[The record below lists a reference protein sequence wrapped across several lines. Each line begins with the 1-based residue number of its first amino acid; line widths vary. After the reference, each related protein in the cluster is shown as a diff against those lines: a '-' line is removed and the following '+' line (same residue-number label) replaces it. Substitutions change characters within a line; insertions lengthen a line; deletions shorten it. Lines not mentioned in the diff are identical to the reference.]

1 MKYIPRNDYLQFLI
15 SHKDKKVVKVVSGI
29 RRSGKSTLFE
39 IYKDYLL
46 KNGVDRE
53 QIVSINLEDI
63 SYQDKTYKELYYEI
77 KGRLIEGKMVY
88 VFLDEIQNC
97 INFEKMVDSLYIQD
111 NVDIYI
117 TGSNAYFMSGE
128 LATLLSGR
136 YVELKMLP
144 LSFEEYVSNT
154 DSSKALLKKYYDY
167 ITCSSFPYALQY
179 QNDLKAVQDYLRG
192 IYSTILLK
200 DVIQRYK
207 ITDVMMLEIVSSFV
221 FDNIGRSLSSNRIAN
236 VLSANGRSANDK
248 TIEKYLK
255 VLMDSLLIY
264 QVKRY
269 NIKGKQLLQTQAK
282 YYIADLGL
290 RYLLFSI
297 KGQDEGHIL
306 ENVIYLE
313 LLRRG
318 YQIAI
323 GQNDENEID
332 FVASDNHKTMY
343 IQVTLSMKDEY
354 TYKREITPLKSL
366 NNSYPKY
373 VLTLDEAPIKDDEGI
388 KIIYALDFLI
398 NKDL

>member
-1 MKYIPRNDYLQFLI
+1 
-15 SHKDKKVVKVVSGI
+15 
-29 RRSGKSTLFE
+29 
-39 IYKDYLL
+39 
-46 KNGVDRE
+46 
-53 QIVSINLEDI
+53 
-63 SYQDKTYKELYYEI
+63 
-77 KGRLIEGKMVY
+77 
-88 VFLDEIQNC
+88 
-97 INFEKMVDSLYIQD
+97 MVDILYIRD

-117 TGSNAYFMSGE
+117 TVSNAYFMSGE

-154 DSSKALLKKYYDY
+154 DSSKSLLKKYYDY
-167 ITCSSFPYALQY
+167 ITYSSFPYALQY

-207 ITDVMMLEIVSSFV
+207 ITDVMMLESVSSFV
-221 FDNIGRSLSSNRIAN
+221 FDNIGRRLSSNRIAN

-255 VLMDSLLIY
+255 ALMDSLLIY

-323 GQNDENEID
+323 GQDDENEID

-343 IQVTLSMKDEY
+343 IQVTLSMKDES

>member
-1 MKYIPRNDYLQFLI
+1 MIYIPRNDYLQFLI

-97 INFEKMVDSLYIQD
+97 INFEKMVDSLYIRD

-117 TGSNAYFMSGE
+117 TVSNAYFMSGE
-128 LATLLSGR
+128 LATFLSGR

-154 DSSKALLKKYYDY
+154 DSSKSLLKKYYDY
-167 ITCSSFPYALQY
+167 ITYSSFPYALQY

-200 DVIQRYK
+200 DLIQRYK

-221 FDNIGRSLSSNRIAN
+221 FDNIGKRLSANRIAN
-236 VLSANGRSANDK
+236 ELSFYGRSANDK

>member
-117 TGSNAYFMSGE
+117 TVSNAYFMSGE

-154 DSSKALLKKYYDY
+154 DSSKSLLKKYYDY
-167 ITCSSFPYALQY
+167 ITYSSFPYALQY

-221 FDNIGRSLSSNRIAN
+221 FDNIGRRLSSNRI
-236 VLSANGRSANDK
+236 ANDK

-255 VLMDSLLIY
+255 ALMDSLLIY

>member
-53 QIVSINLEDI
+53 QIFSINLEDI

-167 ITCSSFPYALQY
+167 ITYSSFPYALQY

-200 DVIQRYK
+200 DVIQQYK
-207 ITDVMMLEIVSSFV
+207 ITDVMMLESVSSFV
-221 FDNIGRSLSSNRIAN
+221 FDNIGSRLSANRIAN
-236 VLSANGRSANDK
+236 VLSAKGRSANDK
-248 TIEKYLK
+248 TIEKYL
-255 VLMDSLLIY
+255 L
-264 QVKRY
+264 
-269 NIKGKQLLQTQAK
+269 
-282 YYIADLGL
+282 
-290 RYLLFSI
+290 
-297 KGQDEGHIL
+297 
-306 ENVIYLE
+306 VI
-313 LLRRG
+313 
-318 YQIAI
+318 
-323 GQNDENEID
+323 
-332 FVASDNHKTMY
+332 
-343 IQVTLSMKDEY
+343 
-354 TYKREITPLKSL
+354 
-366 NNSYPKY
+366 
-373 VLTLDEAPIKDDEGI
+373 
-388 KIIYALDFLI
+388 
-398 NKDL
+398 

>member
-1 MKYIPRNDYLQFLI
+1 
-15 SHKDKKVVKVVSGI
+15 
-29 RRSGKSTLFE
+29 
-39 IYKDYLL
+39 
-46 KNGVDRE
+46 
-53 QIVSINLEDI
+53 
-63 SYQDKTYKELYYEI
+63 
-77 KGRLIEGKMVY
+77 
-88 VFLDEIQNC
+88 
-97 INFEKMVDSLYIQD
+97 
-111 NVDIYI
+111 
-117 TGSNAYFMSGE
+117 
-128 LATLLSGR
+128 
-136 YVELKMLP
+136 
-144 LSFEEYVSNT
+144 
-154 DSSKALLKKYYDY
+154 
-167 ITCSSFPYALQY
+167 
-179 QNDLKAVQDYLRG
+179 
-192 IYSTILLK
+192 
-200 DVIQRYK
+200 
-207 ITDVMMLEIVSSFV
+207 MLEIVSSFV
-221 FDNIGRSLSSNRIAN
+221 FDNIGSRLSANRIAN

-282 YYIADLGL
+282 YYIADLSL
-290 RYLLFSI
+290 RYLLFFI

-343 IQVTLSMKDEY
+343 IKVTLSMKDES
-354 TYKREITPLKSL
+354 TYKREITPFKSL
-366 NNSYPKY
+366 NNCYPKY

>member
-46 KNGVDRE
+46 KNGIDRE
-53 QIVSINLEDI
+53 QIISINLEDI

-144 LSFEEYVSNT
+144 LSFEECVSNT
-154 DSSKALLKKYYDY
+154 DSSKPLLKKYYDY
-167 ITCSSFPYALQY
+167 ITYSSFPYALQY

-192 IYSTILLK
+192 IFSTILLK

-207 ITDVMMLEIVSSFV
+207 ITDVMMLESVSSFV
-221 FDNIGRSLSSNRIAN
+221 FDNIGSRLSANRIAN

-255 VLMDSLLIY
+255 ALMDSLLIY

-354 TYKREITPLKSL
+354 TYKT
-366 NNSYPKY
+366 
-373 VLTLDEAPIKDDEGI
+373 
-388 KIIYALDFLI
+388 
-398 NKDL
+398 

>member
-1 MKYIPRNDYLQFLI
+1 
-15 SHKDKKVVKVVSGI
+15 
-29 RRSGKSTLFE
+29 
-39 IYKDYLL
+39 
-46 KNGVDRE
+46 
-53 QIVSINLEDI
+53 
-63 SYQDKTYKELYYEI
+63 
-77 KGRLIEGKMVY
+77 
-88 VFLDEIQNC
+88 
-97 INFEKMVDSLYIQD
+97 
-111 NVDIYI
+111 
-117 TGSNAYFMSGE
+117 
-128 LATLLSGR
+128 
-136 YVELKMLP
+136 
-144 LSFEEYVSNT
+144 
-154 DSSKALLKKYYDY
+154 
-167 ITCSSFPYALQY
+167 
-179 QNDLKAVQDYLRG
+179 
-192 IYSTILLK
+192 
-200 DVIQRYK
+200 
-207 ITDVMMLEIVSSFV
+207 MMLESVSSFV
-221 FDNIGRSLSSNRIAN
+221 FDNIGKRLSANSIAN

-255 VLMDSLLIY
+255 ALMDSLLIY

-332 FVASDNHKTMY
+332 FVASDNHETMY

-388 KIIYALDFLI
+388 KIIYALDWLI
-398 NKDL
+398 NKDI